1 MGMMDDNII
10 SGMGQAQDR
19 AWISVGILKTRDSK
33 PSKKA
38 LKKFLKFKGFDSS
51 KYNTKFTPRGT
62 EKGDVHI
69 FEVSI
74 MPTASSATGTSD
86 VFGAPALLEVIM
98 GRRQL
103 TPHGGQN
110 VNPDA
115 LYNENDVFGVLD
127 SRDQNVACGLSGGAG
142 MYGSPARELISG
154 YTGPTLSRERFPYSS
169 GMGAATK
176 NGWFPTGISLG
187 MDPLL
192 AKKKFDAMLPGLL
205 RSDPGTEF
213 KMTIGPEVQVA
224 KVQRRRMGMFWD
236 TVVTV
241 PSPTDD
247 SMRNAADTYKKAHP
261 DAVLR
266 IVKDKKRDYTVLKRF
281 KGGPAPPVPP
291 PKPLVAPPPP
301 QKDEHPTTVSGLI

>member
-1 MGMMDDNII
+1 MGMMDDSAINAI
-10 SGMGQAQDR
+10 GQAQDK
-19 AWISVGILKTRDSK
+19 AWIPVGVLKTRKDQ

-38 LKKFLKFKGFDSS
+38 LKKFLSLKGFDSS
-51 KYNTKFTPRGT
+51 QYDIKLTPRGT
-62 EKGDVHI
+62 EKSAVNI

-74 MPTASSATGTSD
+74 MPKASSATGTSG

-110 VNPDA
+110 VNPDPT
-115 LYNENDVFGVLD
+115 YNENDVFGVLD

-154 YTGPTLSRERFPYSS
+154 YTGPTLKRERFPYSS
-169 GMGAATK
+169 GMGLTQKEADK
-176 NGWFPTGISLG
+176 QMREWQQTGISLG
-187 MDPLL
+187 MDYLP

-213 KMTIGPEVQVA
+213 KMTLGPEVQVA
-224 KVQRRRMGMFWD
+224 KVQRRRMGIIWD

-241 PSPTDD
+241 PTPTDD
-247 SMRNAADTYKKAHP
+247 AIRAAADAYKRDHP
-261 DAVLR
+261 DATLR
-266 IVKDKKRDYTVLKRF
+266 VVRDRKRDYTILKRP
-281 KGGPAPPVPP
+281 KGGSAPP
-291 PKPLVAPPPP
+291 APPPP
-301 QKDEHPTTVSGLI
+301 PPKEEIPTTVSGLM